1 MVFLNPKG
9 FKLLNNSDLSY
20 SYIESNKVIIS
31 KDSSILNSS
40 ATLFVKFINVDDK
53 CDYIDIVNLY
63 GGRIYSTNLIEL
75 GKRHC
80 VVGVYESE
88 NDVKFCDREF
98 PFSQEFGYD
107 NRIKCNQVYIKRTDS
122 FYTRKHYYP
131 LFYSISNTDLELDFS
146 NNPRKSTM
154 FTQQIQDYRM
164 QEKYIRIPEKGSY
177 EFIISYGFVI
187 FSNAKHFLNNGKQLE
202 ISRYQSCTKFNISRN
217 PDSNYSHE
225 FLHMVYIPK
234 VFYTQVAFAF
244 NEFNEKLSIDYFEMT
259 KDHSLTLLIFVN
271 AIGSDII
278 DSTKNEYRVAYKND
292 GCTIEGS
299 TYHDCTC
306 LILELIS
313 RQYYASDY
321 GFSIINTKRSNEEL
335 KDEYERKVD
344 NTIVKIE
351 SDIYNNFVDNKSF
364 VLQEGKYNLRIT
376 NEPRL

>member
-1 MVFLNPKG
+1 
-9 FKLLNNSDLSY
+9 
-20 SYIESNKVIIS
+20 
-31 KDSSILNSS
+31 
-40 ATLFVKFINVDDK
+40 
-53 CDYIDIVNLY
+53 
-63 GGRIYSTNLIEL
+63 
-75 GKRHC
+75 
-80 VVGVYESE
+80 
-88 NDVKFCDREF
+88 
-98 PFSQEFGYD
+98 
-107 NRIKCNQVYIKRTDS
+107 
-122 FYTRKHYYP
+122 
-131 LFYSISNTDLELDFS
+131 
-146 NNPRKSTM
+146 
-154 FTQQIQDYRM
+154 
-164 QEKYIRIPEKGSY
+164 
-177 EFIISYGFVI
+177 
-187 FSNAKHFLNNGKQLE
+187 
-202 ISRYQSCTKFNISRN
+202 
-217 PDSNYSHE
+217 
-225 FLHMVYIPK
+225 
-234 VFYTQVAFAF
+234 
-244 NEFNEKLSIDYFEMT
+244 MT

-376 NEPRL
+376 NEPRLYEIKENLSVSFHLESLKDISIISTSNGTRNDLIKNKIMNVEFTQNGTIEMTYTGKYKSYYVTIYVYRLPDITCDLMTISLGTSEILVQFGNENENKVHCVLMLFSAYCTVINYQETGFQVEKNTNIQAFWSY